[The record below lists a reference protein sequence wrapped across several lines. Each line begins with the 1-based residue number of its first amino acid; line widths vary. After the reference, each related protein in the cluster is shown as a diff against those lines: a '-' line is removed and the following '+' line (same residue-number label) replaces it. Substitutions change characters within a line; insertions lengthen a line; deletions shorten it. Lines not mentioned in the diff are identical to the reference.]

1 MGFSF
6 PLQAL
11 LNWKQSLEEYCQMR
25 LAEIIARLRAQE
37 QEIEKLTLKR
47 LSYEQKLKEKSQQG
61 IGGEEYRL
69 YKQFAE
75 DSRRD
80 LLSKEER
87 KRGTLR
93 EIDKEREK
101 LVTLTKE
108 KKILEK
114 LKEKQFKNFMYQA
127 ERAEQKQ
134 NDEMTTMKYQPS
146 SRRRTS

>member
-1 MGFSF
+1 
-6 PLQAL
+6 
-11 LNWKQSLEEYCQMR
+11 MR
-25 LAEIIARLRAQE
+25 LAEMMTRLRAQE
-37 QEIEKLTLKR
+37 KEIEELTLKR

-87 KRGTLR
+87 KRRTLQ

-114 LKEKQFKNFMYQA
+114 LKQKQFKSFMYQA
-127 ERAEQKQ
+127 EKAEQKR

-146 SRRRTS
+146 SKKKTS